1 MAVATVFSTSSRK
14 LNQPQKYL
22 KMKSWPC

>member
-1 MAVATVFSTSSRK
+1 MAVSTVFSISSRK

>member
-1 MAVATVFSTSSRK
+1 MAVVAVFPALARK
-14 LNQPQKYL
+14 QNQPQKYL

>member
-1 MAVATVFSTSSRK
+1 MAVSTVFSTSSLK